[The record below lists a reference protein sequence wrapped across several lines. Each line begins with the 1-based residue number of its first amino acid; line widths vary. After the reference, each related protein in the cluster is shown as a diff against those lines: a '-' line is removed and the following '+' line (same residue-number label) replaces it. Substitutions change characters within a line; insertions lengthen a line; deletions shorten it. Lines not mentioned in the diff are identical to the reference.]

1 MFMPLTVKTRCD
13 IIKSMKVDFPEDI
26 KCWYAISCPT
36 AGLRFDSRTLE
47 FLDSDHDGRIRSDEV
62 AAALK
67 LLEESG
73 VSREELFSPAAD
85 LDAKIAENAAR
96 QADLAKEEPSEE
108 EKAALA
114 KWEEERRSPEVE
126 VLGEATAEAEKALS
140 AVEGAIDSFFAP
152 PEDMPLVTDAP
163 DVELPLSGRIN
174 PKYSE
179 EIEKFALLCVKPLI
193 GSSTVVTRSDWK
205 KIKSSFAP
213 YRSWAAAKPET
224 SAAAKAQL
232 VQEEKLLRYRRYL
245 GEFLV
250 NYVTMCRL
258 YDKGKPAMF
267 QMGILRIDGKEM
279 SLCFHV
285 ENEAAHSALSGKSK
299 CCVLYLKLT
308 RPSEGGVRSICAVV
322 TAGTIGGLYVGRNG
336 VFYDYDGKDWDAVVT
351 KVVEAQV
358 SLLEAFWSPWRKLG
372 ESIASTV
379 KKFLGEKQAAADAK
393 LSTSVSKAAS
403 QKPSDSASAAS
414 FAGSI
419 AAIGI
424 GVGFIGAAAASLM
437 AALSRMSPWQIGGSL
452 IALILV
458 VALPSMLL
466 AYLNLRKRDL
476 GAILNAGGWAVNRP
490 MKLSMKRSRDFTK
503 CAPNKGL
510 FALFAVFALA
520 IALLAAG
527 SHFFSKRESCAGS
540 AEKSVQ
546 FVEVPSQNEAV
557 VK

>member
-1 MFMPLTVKTRCD
+1 
-13 IIKSMKVDFPEDI
+13 MKMDFPKDI

-47 FLDSDHDGRIRSDEV
+47 FLDSDCDGRIRSDEV

-73 VSREELFSPAAD
+73 VSREELFSPVAD
-85 LDAKIAENAAR
+85 LDGKIAENAAR

-114 KWEEERRSPEVE
+114 KWEEEGRSAEVA

-140 AVEGAIDSFFAP
+140 AVEGVIDSFFAP

-174 PKYSE
+174 PKYSD
-179 EIEKFALLCVKPLI
+179 EIEKFALLCVKPLL
-193 GSSTVVTRSDWK
+193 GDVPQVSRTGWK
-205 KIKSSFAP
+205 KIKASFAA
-213 YRSWAAAKPET
+213 YRSWAASKPET
-224 SAAAKAQL
+224 SAAAKAAL
-232 VQEEKLLRYRRYL
+232 VEEEKILRYRRYL
-245 GEFLV
+245 GEFLE
-250 NYVTMCRL
+250 NYVTMKHL
-258 YDKGKPAMF
+258 YDDGKLAMF
-267 QMGILRIDGKEM
+267 QMGVLRIDGKEM
-279 SLCFHV
+279 NLCFHV
-285 ENEAAHSALSGKSK
+285 ENEASHSALSGKSK

-308 RPSEGGVRSICAVV
+308 RPSEGVVRSICAVV

-379 KKFLGEKQAAADAK
+379 KKFLGDKQAAADAK
-393 LSTSVSKAAS
+393 LSSSVEKAAS
-403 QKPSDSASAAS
+403 AKSSDSAASASLAS
-414 FAGSI
+414 SI

-437 AALSRMSPWQIGGSL
+437 ASLSRLSPWQIGGS
-452 IALILV
+452 IVALILV
-458 VALPSMLL
+458 VSLPSMLL
-466 AYLNLRKRDL
+466 AYFNLRKRDL
-476 GAILNAGGWAVNRP
+476 GAILNAGGWAINRP
-490 MKLSMKRSRDFTK
+490 MKLSMKKSRDFTK
-503 CAPNKGL
+503 CAKNKGL
-510 FALFAVFALA
+510 FALFAVFALI
-520 IALLAAG
+520 IALLVAG
-527 SHFFSKRESCAGS
+527 SQFFSERKS
-540 AEKSVQ
+540 SVQ
-546 FVEVPSQNEAV
+546 CPQESAQCAAPEASDSIS
-557 VK
+557 K

>member
-1 MFMPLTVKTRCD
+1 MKPLTVEKRCD
-13 IIKSMKVDFPEDI
+13 IIKNMKDIFPKDI

-47 FLDSDHDGRIRSDEV
+47 FLDSDCDGRIRSDEV

-73 VSREELFSPAAD
+73 VSREELFSPVAD
-85 LDAKIAENAAR
+85 LDGKIAENAAR

-114 KWEEERRSPEVE
+114 KWEDEGCSPEVA

-140 AVEGAIDSFFAP
+140 AVEGVIDSFFTP
-152 PEDMPLVTDAP
+152 PEDMPLVTEGP

-179 EIEKFALLCVKPLI
+179 EIEKFALLCVKPLL
-193 GSSTVVTRSDWK
+193 GDVSQVSRTGWK
-205 KIKSSFAP
+205 KIKASFAA
-213 YRSWAAAKPET
+213 YRSWAASKPET
-224 SAAAKAQL
+224 SAAAKTAL
-232 VQEEKLLRYRRYL
+232 VEEEKILRYRRYL
-245 GEFLV
+245 GEFLE
-250 NYVTMCRL
+250 NYVTMKHL
-258 YDKGKPAMF
+258 YDDGKLAMF
-267 QMGILRIDGKEM
+267 QMGVLRIDGKEM
-279 SLCFHV
+279 NLCFHV
-285 ENEAAHSALSGKSK
+285 ENEASHSALSGKSK

-308 RPSEGGVRSICAVV
+308 RPSEGGVRSVCAVV

-379 KKFLGEKQAAADAK
+379 KKFLGDKQAAADAK
-393 LSTSVSKAAS
+393 LSSSVEKAAS
-403 QKPSDSASAAS
+403 AKSSDSAASASLAS
-414 FAGSI
+414 SI

-437 AALSRMSPWQIGGSL
+437 ASLSRLSPWQIGGS
-452 IALILV
+452 IVALVLV
-458 VALPSMLL
+458 VSLPSMLL
-466 AYLNLRKRDL
+466 AYFNLRKRDL

-490 MKLSMKRSRDFTK
+490 MKLSMKKSRDFTK
-503 CAPNKGL
+503 CAKNKGL
-510 FALFAVFALA
+510 FALFAVFALI
-520 IALLAAG
+520 IALLVAG
-527 SHFFSKRESCAGS
+527 SQFSSERKSSVECPQESAQCA
-540 AEKSVQ
+540 A
-546 FVEVPSQNEAV
+546 PEASDSIS
-557 VK
+557 K